1 MPEHSSFI
9 RRRSLALRLAVAI
22 VGGVLSLASSAEPPL
37 PALDI
42 DITQTSIS
50 GISSGGFMTV
60 QFQLA
65 HSSIVKGAGVVAG
78 GPFNCSKADV
88 FRAVASC
95 SCTGEPAVPC
105 AVTESSADVP
115 SLVAGAEDM
124 ARQGLIDATGNHKS
138 MVRALEFAAFA
149 GRVVYV
155 GITQQLLEIP
165 HAPYLHRRELTL
177 LASRNARSTDF
188 ARIVKLIEDGRI
200 DTRPWITH
208 HADFAQVPEVFPTWL
223 KPETGVIKAVVRME

>member
-1 MPEHSSFI
+1 MQSRANVLMTSLREFI
-9 RRRSLALRLAVAI
+9 AQPDYPTL
-22 VGGVLSLASSAEPPL
+22 VLNARDADLVYPNRVLASFDREDEQAYYVLFPQAFTDAQSYMNDIAASASDQLEVLATERAGRGEPPL
-37 PALDI
+37 PALNI

-65 HSSIVKGAGVVAG
+65 HSSIIKGAGVVAG

-115 SLVAGAEDM
+115 SLVAGAEDNRTQFEDVFDFQE
-124 ARQGLIDATGNHKS
+124 AFD
-138 MVRALEFAAFA
+138 RAFLSDLERDPP
-149 GRVVYV
+149 RVS
-155 GITQQLLEIP
+155 
-165 HAPYLHRRELTL
+165 AP
-177 LASRNARSTDF
+177 
-188 ARIVKLIEDGRI
+188 K
-200 DTRPWITH
+200 
-208 HADFAQVPEVFPTWL
+208 
-223 KPETGVIKAVVRME
+223 